1 MTSPTMPS
9 DGAIEKTLSGAS
21 HASPLPAELT
31 PETADKIAR
40 ALGQGLAQC
49 WSRLAQDI
57 QHDVFEAAVTLE
69 GEAIRQQLAI
79 YLHGKHTRTTDAMH
93 AHATAEPDSLGG

>member
-1 MTSPTMPS
+1 MTAPKTPREGADEKPLS
-9 DGAIEKTLSGAS
+9 DAAR
-21 HASPLPAELT
+21 PAELP

-57 QHDVFEAAVTLE
+57 QQDIFETAVTLE

-93 AHATAEPDSLGG
+93 ARATSEPDSLGG